1 MALRRK
7 VISPIGLLPRTRST
21 LLLTAPVLPA
31 DVLMDESGIP
41 RWLAGVTFQQLGCDP
56 LSRIQGIICGDV
68 TGFEKVANDLGDHI
82 EFDSFAVYD
91 AKEGSMLCLEQ
102 GRLVADIE
110 IRMPAMV
117 SEQLA
122 AELMVGGA
130 RPVDGGNPL
139 VNPTLASVATVAPGG
154 PFLPGEAMAE
164 LEAAAA
170 TTLHGAEATFHITP
184 RGMSHLTFLDIADGL
199 NGPIYR
205 TSQGHTVI
213 ADAGYTGPAPDAQAA
228 GIESEWWYMSGP
240 VFWALTPFGP
250 LGMPEER
257 VNIANNQLTEIME
270 AFAIVV
276 FDPCAVVAVPV
287 MYESDG
293 GS

>member
-1 MALRRK
+1 
-7 VISPIGLLPRTRST
+7 
-21 LLLTAPVLPA
+21 
-31 DVLMDESGIP
+31 MDASGVP

-56 LSRIQGIICGDV
+56 LKRIEAIVCGEVPSEALKTASELGDV
-68 TGFEKVANDLGDHI
+68 VS
-82 EFDSFAVYD
+82 FDSFAVYD
-91 AKEGSMLCLEQ
+91 AKEGSLLCTDL
-102 GRLVADIE
+102 GRLIGDIQ

-122 AELMVGGA
+122 GELMTGGA
-130 RPVDGGNPL
+130 RPFDGGTPL
-139 VNPTLASVATVAPGG
+139 TNPTLVSSATVAAGG
-154 PFLPGEAMAE
+154 PFLPGEAIAE

-170 TTLHGAEATFHITP
+170 DTLHGAEATFHITP
-184 RGMSHLTFLDIADGL
+184 RGMGYLTGLDIDDGPG
-199 NGPIYR
+199 GPIYR

-240 VFWALTPFGP
+240 VFWGLTDFTP

-257 VNIANNQLTEIME
+257 VNISNNQLTEIME